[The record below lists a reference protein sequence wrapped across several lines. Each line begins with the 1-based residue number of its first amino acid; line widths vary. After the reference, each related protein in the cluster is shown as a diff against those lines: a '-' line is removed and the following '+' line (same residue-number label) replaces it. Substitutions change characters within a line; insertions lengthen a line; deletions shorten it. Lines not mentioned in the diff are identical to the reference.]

1 LFRIEIPIS
10 ESSAQDDLSLD
21 DTKSNDKLGI
31 LIVDDN
37 LELLELIQRTLTRLG
52 HQVESAEH
60 GQEALEQ
67 ISKQHFDLVISD
79 VNMPHMDGIELS
91 KRVSD
96 IPIILMSGYA
106 SQAMIKQI
114 DEGSILKKP
123 FKMSQLVDR
132 IKQEVQRPT
141 QPS

>member
-1 LFRIEIPIS
+1 M
-10 ESSAQDDLSLD
+10 
-21 DTKSNDKLGI
+21 T
-31 LIVDDN
+31 
-37 LELLELIQRTLTRLG
+37 
-52 HQVESAEH
+52 
-60 GQEALEQ
+60 
-67 ISKQHFDLVISD
+67 
-79 VNMPHMDGIELS
+79 HMDGIELS

-96 IPIILMSGYA
+96 IPIILMSGYT

-132 IKQEVQRPT
+132 IKQEVERPT